1 MFDNFNL
8 DLKVDKM
15 SPQTYRKIGPMMPFL
30 MEIAISTKRQ
40 FERGREKSIK
50 INQLIYLKIRN
61 HSACEEETTRKM
73 VNNPS
78 IKVQSKGLYTK
89 LLLV

>member
-1 MFDNFNL
+1 MLPCLITRETKTVRICTCELVLCTMPFFLTAN
-8 DLKVDKM
+8 M
-15 SPQTYRKIGPMMPFL
+15 RPSMMPFL

-50 INQLIYLKIRN
+50 NNQRIYLKIRN

-73 VNNPS
+73 G
-78 IKVQSKGLYTK
+78 K
-89 LLLV
+89 